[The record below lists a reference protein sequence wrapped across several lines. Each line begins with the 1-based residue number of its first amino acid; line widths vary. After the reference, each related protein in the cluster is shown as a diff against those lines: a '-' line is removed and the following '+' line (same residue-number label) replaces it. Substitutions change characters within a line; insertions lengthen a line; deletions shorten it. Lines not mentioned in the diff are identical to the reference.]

1 MKNFVSIIIPVFNS
15 KKFILQTL
23 ESIENQTYKNYEII
37 IVDDCSTDGSYEL
50 IEKLKIKNKKIR
62 LYKTKKNSGTVA
74 APRNL
79 GIKKAKGNIVCFND
93 SDDIWKKDKLEIQI
107 SKIKN
112 RKTVISTAA
121 DYFSKESRS
130 SLIMNYLRRLIQFY
144 IFKKIN
150 KKGSQWIYLYNPI
163 IVSSVLIFK
172 KDLNKIAFDDDI
184 NTREDLDMWIRL
196 REKNYKFLFINKI
209 LVSIRR
215 RDKSLSSNLQKEL
228 ITVINSL
235 GNVYFKINSFKK
247 TNFFLIGIIIKFLIT
262 FFRKNIKPIN
272 MYLKYFTTILVIFI
286 FIVFYSPLFWYLG
299 SPLLYKDKFNNN
311 ENLKNIVVFSGH
323 GSTSYYNITYQY
335 RYKDIK
341 NILERYSTVEN
352 IFILGRL
359 QEIPEQKIIESLL
372 VNDGVDS
379 NKIKIIY
386 EDYQSTA
393 LNIKN
398 IYNFIKEK
406 NINKLIFVTSPYH
419 SKRSYLL
426 WKQFSDLDVKF
437 WKGYEWPEK
446 NKFFEYSKNKKIIIY
461 EHISIFYNKLK
472 KNIK

>member
-37 IVDDCSTDGSYEL
+37 VVDDCSIDGSYEL
-50 IEKLKIKNKKIR
+50 IKKLKKKNRRIR

-79 GIKKAKGNIVCFND
+79 GIKKARGNLVCFND
-93 SDDIWKKDKLEIQI
+93 SDDIWKKDKLEIQVK
-107 SKIKN
+107 KIKN
-112 RKTVISTAA
+112 RKTIITTAA
-121 DYFSKESRS
+121 DYFSKKSRS
-130 SLIMNYLRRLIQFY
+130 SIVMNYLRRLLQIY

-150 KKGSQWIYLYNPI
+150 TKGFHWMYLYNPI

-172 KDLNKIAFDDDI
+172 KDLFKITFDDDV

-196 REKNYKFLFINKI
+196 RKKGYNFLFINKI

-215 RDKSLSSNLQKEL
+215 RDKSLSSNIDKEL
-228 ITVINSL
+228 ITIIKSL
-235 GNVYFKINSFKK
+235 GNVYFKINSFQK
-247 TNFFLIGIIIKFLIT
+247 TNFFLIGIIIKFIT
-262 FFRKNIKPIN
+262 TFVRKNIKLITS
-272 MYLKYFTTILVIFI
+272 YFKYTSTTLVIFLFLI
-286 FIVFYSPLFWYLG
+286 FYSPIFWYIG
-299 SPLLYKDKFNNN
+299 SSLLHKDTFYNDEKI
-311 ENLKNIVVFSGH
+311 ENIVVLSGH

-341 NILERYSTVEN
+341 NIIDKYSGVEN

-359 QEIPEQKIIESLL
+359 QEIPEQKIIESIL
-372 VNDGVDS
+372 VNDGVEP
-379 NKIKIIY
+379 NKINIIY
-386 EDYQSTA
+386 EDFQSTA
-393 LNIKN
+393 GNIKN
-398 IYNFIKEK
+398 IYKIIKEK
-406 NINKLIFVTSPYH
+406 KINKLVFVTSPYH

-426 WKQFSDLDVKF
+426 WRQFSDIEVKF
-437 WKGYEWPEK
+437 WKGFEWPEK
-446 NKFFEYSKNKKIIIY
+446 NKFFEYSKNKKIIMY
-461 EHISIFYNKLK
+461 EHISIIYNRLK